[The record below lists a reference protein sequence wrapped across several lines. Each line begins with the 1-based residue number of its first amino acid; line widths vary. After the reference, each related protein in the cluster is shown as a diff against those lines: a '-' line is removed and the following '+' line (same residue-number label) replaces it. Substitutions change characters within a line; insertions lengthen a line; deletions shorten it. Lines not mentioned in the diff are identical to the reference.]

1 MTTQSDTLK
10 DMANNADSEA
20 ETTDVQI
27 EQLDK
32 SIADYNEKIDAVE
45 NGQCAVAED
54 NLTGYLDGTKL
65 VEIETLYGTG
75 LNTPFSVSYGVNY
88 GIIDYVDGGIIDF
101 EIIDSTGNTMYSY
114 EGVNW
119 DSDATIVKLVD
130 DYAFGNDY
138 LTRPLDSGATYGLIP
153 NRDGL
158 LDAKS
163 ILENNKQKGQDSKTS
178 FGDYSS

>member
-20 ETTDVQI
+20 ETIDVQI

-32 SIADYNEKIDAVE
+32 SIDDYNTKIDAVE

-75 LNTPFSVSYGVNY
+75 LNTPFSVSYGPNY

-119 DSDATIVKLVD
+119 DSDATIVKLLD
-130 DYAFGNDY
+130 DYSYSNDY

-153 NRDGL
+153 NRDSL
-158 LDAKS
+158 LSAKG
-163 ILENNKQKGQDSKTS
+163 ILENNREKIIESKEKFS
-178 FGDYSS
+178 DYAS